1 MNLAETLRL
10 AKIDDRKEWRYDLIK
25 HLISAGVTDAS
36 QIKATVLELE
46 DFLVNCKIITA
57 PETVR
62 HNDQNTPDHQAS
74 TSPDTV
80 PEL

>member
-1 MNLAETLRL
+1 MGLTETLRL

-25 HLISAGVTDAS
+25 HLIDAGVTDVS
-36 QIKATVLELE
+36 QIKFTVLDLE
-46 DFLVNCKIITA
+46 DFLVNCKMITA
-57 PETVR
+57 TETLS

-74 TSPDTV
+74 TSPDTA